1 MKETDLKIK
10 YICDKT
16 LLNEDDELI
25 PIILD
30 MIKESYKS
38 GLCQAEYDNTMGL
51 IEENEKLKLELSG
64 YRQAIL
70 SNKEMLGLKEEN
82 EELKKQLEEA
92 NKKLYLCTPEIPQN
106 VHGKYV
112 SYVDLV
118 NEMYELKK
126 QLEDITLC
134 RDIASGHREEVQDR
148 ENILLNQ
155 QKEFIK
161 YLEDEIETTNKI
173 ESHLYHNGI
182 PKYFELGRV
191 IGEKNATKDILQK
204 YKEIIGGNKDE

>member
-1 MKETDLKIK
+1 MKETDLNIK

-25 PIILD
+25 SIILD

-51 IEENEKLKLELSG
+51 IEENEKIKLELSG

-82 EELKKQLEEA
+82 EELKKQLEE
-92 NKKLYLCTPEIPQN
+92 KTKMYQN
-106 VHGKYV
+106 AYDYSQKMEGKAII
-112 SYVDLV
+112 
-118 NEMYELKK
+118 
-126 QLEDITLC
+126 LE
-134 RDIASGHREEVQDR
+134 A
-148 ENILLNQ
+148 Q

-161 YLEDEIETTNKI
+161 YLEDEIK
-173 ESHLYHNGI
+173 LYENDIQTFG
-182 PKYFELGRV
+182 KNYNVYFSLINDLKVGKAR
-191 IGEKNATKDILQK
+191 TKDILQK

>member
-1 MKETDLKIK
+1 MKETDLNIK

-38 GLCQAEYDNTMGL
+38 GLFQAKYDNTMGL

-126 QLEDITLC
+126 QLEERTKMYQNAYDYSQKMEGKAI
-134 RDIASGHREEVQDR
+134 
-148 ENILLNQ
+148 ILEAQ

-161 YLEDEIETTNKI
+161 YLENEIENSTFLKSSLEI
-173 ESHLYHNGI
+173 
-182 PKYFELGRV
+182 V
-191 IGEKNATKDILQK
+191 LQK
-204 YKEIIGGNKDE
+204 YKETIRNNND